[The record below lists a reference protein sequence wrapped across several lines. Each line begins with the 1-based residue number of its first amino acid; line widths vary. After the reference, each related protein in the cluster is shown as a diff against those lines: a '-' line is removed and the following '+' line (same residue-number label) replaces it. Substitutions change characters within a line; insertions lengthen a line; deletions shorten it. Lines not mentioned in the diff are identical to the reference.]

1 MTQDPIKTP
10 TQLLSN
16 SNLDPLH
23 LSQHG
28 SLPRDGDASGLRQDL
43 SGGFGLSRVGA
54 DDQRQP
60 LPDESGAG
68 VNAHQLDKKLRRLTL
83 DEAQDDRPSVPGQR
97 ISEYEKALASQTAKQ
112 DLVFQVVR
120 RSEPRPDGI
129 RLDNFPNGMLRIAY
143 IKQQCHVL
151 ICMSRDSNA
160 YFLAPAA

>member
-23 LSQHG
+23 LPQHG
-28 SLPRDGDASGLRQDL
+28 SLPRDASGPRQGL
-43 SGGFGLSRVGA
+43 SGGFGHARVGA

-68 VNAHQLDKKLRRLTL
+68 VNADHLDKKLRRLTL
-83 DEAQDDRPSVPGQR
+83 DETQDDRPSVPGQR
-97 ISEYEKALASQTAKQ
+97 ISEYEKALASQNAKQ
-112 DLVFQVVR
+112 DLGFQVVK

-143 IKQQCHVL
+143 
-151 ICMSRDSNA
+151 
-160 YFLAPAA
+160 